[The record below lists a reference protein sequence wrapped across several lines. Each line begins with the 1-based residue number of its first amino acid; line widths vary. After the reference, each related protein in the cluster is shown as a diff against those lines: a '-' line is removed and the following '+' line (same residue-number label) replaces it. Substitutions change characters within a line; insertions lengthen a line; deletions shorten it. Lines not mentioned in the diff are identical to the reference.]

1 MTTDDAKR
9 RLSSWFLQ
17 WRLPLRRFL
26 LGKTGVR
33 AADVDD
39 VAQEVFLRLMRYERG
54 ELVDHPKAYLYKVAS
69 NVAAEWSIRAASRSR
84 HDEKWLPS
92 LTGGAEPDAL
102 LQRVQSQAE
111 IKRALGTLP
120 AEQREVLKLHFIEE
134 LAQEQI
140 ALRTGRSRRRIRR
153 DVARAYER
161 LRHELDPEVLENDGQ
176 GALQNGGAPH
186 GRE

>member
-26 LGKTGVR
+26 LGKGGVR

-39 VAQEVFLRLMRYERG
+39 IAQEVFLRLIRYDRG

-69 NVAAEWSIRAASRSR
+69 NVAAEWSIRAASRSQ
-84 HDEKWLPS
+84 HDDRWLTT
-92 LTGGAEPDAL
+92 LTGGAEPDVL
-102 LQRVQSQAE
+102 LQSVQSQAE

-120 AEQREVLKLHFIEE
+120 PEQREVLKLQFSEGLGQDE
-134 LAQEQI
+134 I
-140 ALRTGRSRRRIRR
+140 ALRTGRSPRRIRR
-153 DVARAYER
+153 DAARAYER
-161 LRHELDPEVLENDGQ
+161 LRHELDREVLEN
-176 GALQNGGAPH
+176 GAQVAVQNGGWPN

>member
-9 RLSSWFLQ
+9 RLSSWYLQ

-26 LGKTGVR
+26 LGKAGVR
-33 AADVDD
+33 STDVDD

-54 ELVDHPKAYLYKVAS
+54 ELVAHPKAYLYKIAF
-69 NVAAEWSIRAASRSR
+69 NVAAEWSIRAASRSP
-84 HDEKWLPS
+84 HDEKWLAN
-92 LTGGAEPDAL
+92 LTGGAEPDAV

-111 IKRALGTLP
+111 IKRALSTLP
-120 AEQREVLKLHFIEE
+120 VEQREVLKLHFSEE
-134 LAQEQI
+134 LGQNDI

-161 LRHELDPEVLENDGQ
+161 LRLELDPEALENDGQ
-176 GALQNGGAPH
+176 GALQNGEPH
-186 GRE
+186 ERE